1 MEPEMKKGLMIAGI
15 VILTV
20 FLIKHITNA
29 STGSSSGTT
38 TKTATNTVF
47 VDNDPHRYY
56 YGFNTPV
63 NHYNGYKAQY
73 YN

>member
-1 MEPEMKKGLMIAGI
+1 MKKGLMIAGI

-20 FLIKHITNA
+20 ILIKHITNT
-29 STGSSSGTT
+29 STTSSGTT
-38 TKTATNTVF
+38 TATKTVF
-47 VDNDPHRYY
+47 VDNDPHRHY
-56 YGFNTPV
+56 YGFGTPAV

>member
-1 MEPEMKKGLMIAGI
+1 MIALI

-20 FLIKHITNA
+20 ILIKHITNA
-29 STGSSSGTT
+29 SYGSSSSGSTT
-38 TKTATNTVF
+38 TKTASKTVF
-47 VDNDPHRYY
+47 VDNDPHRHY

>member
-1 MEPEMKKGLMIAGI
+1 MKKGLMIALI

-20 FLIKHITNA
+20 ILIKHITNA
-29 STGSSSGTT
+29 STGSSGTT
-38 TKTATNTVF
+38 ATSTKTVF
-47 VDNDPHRYY
+47 VDNDPHRHY

-63 NHYNGYKAQY
+63 NHYNSYKAQY

>member
-1 MEPEMKKGLMIAGI
+1 MKKGLMIAAS
-15 VILTV
+15 VVLTV
-20 FLIKHITNA
+20 ILIKHITNA
-29 STGSSSGTT
+29 SSGSTT
-38 TKTATNTVF
+38 TKTASKTVF

-56 YGFNTPV
+56 YGFNTPAV

>member
-1 MEPEMKKGLMIAGI
+1 MKKGLMIAAS
-15 VILTV
+15 VVLTV
-20 FLIKHITNA
+20 ILIKHITNA
-29 STGSSSGTT
+29 SSGSSGSTT
-38 TKTATNTVF
+38 TKTASKTVF

-56 YGFNTPV
+56 YGFNTPAV

>member
-1 MEPEMKKGLMIAGI
+1 MKKGLMIAGI

-20 FLIKHITNA
+20 ILIKHITNT
-29 STGSSSGTT
+29 STTSSGTT
-38 TKTATNTVF
+38 TDTKTVF
-47 VDNDPHRYY
+47 VDNDPHRHY
-56 YGFNTPV
+56 YGFGTPAV

>member
-1 MEPEMKKGLMIAGI
+1 MKKGLMIAGI

-20 FLIKHITNA
+20 ILIKHITNA
-29 STGSSSGTT
+29 STGSSGTT
-38 TKTATNTVF
+38 TATSTKTVF
-47 VDNDPHRYY
+47 VDNDPHRHY

-63 NHYNGYKAQY
+63 NHYNSYKAQY

>member
-15 VILTV
+15 VILTIII
-20 FLIKHITNA
+20 IKHITNA

-38 TKTATNTVF
+38 TSTTKTVF

-56 YGFNTPV
+56 YGFNEPV
-63 NHYNGYKAQY
+63 HRYYNPYKAQY